1 MGDEKPRD
9 VRETLGE
16 LEGKLRDLE
25 GELRDS
31 AAGAGEPVGGT
42 TGAGGSTGAGATPP
56 GSAAG
61 PGLGGGPRGRR
72 PWIVA
77 AVAGAVVLAAVLA
90 IVLVSGGSGE
100 EEPAPAEIALDRFAD
115 GSDIA
120 LAYGGLPGVRAA
132 RGDAGAE
139 VCVGSAQA
147 ALVVERDDPDRIGC
161 RGLQRVLTVT
171 ASARGAADPSRKR
184 RCLNPSGVAAGASGA
199 SGGLT
204 RARRDAQESAAR
216 KATRAADTPSPAAIR
231 AGRVA
236 AASAGAQF
244 DRRRGLKL
252 AAVRSGGR
260 CVPPN
265 RRTLASG
272 TYPLATRVTLLAQPE
287 AVESKEVRAL
297 AASLRSSLAG
307 PVPVDAW
314 VSRR

>member
-31 AAGAGEPVGGT
+31 AAGVSEP
-42 TGAGGSTGAGATPP
+42 AGGSGAGTTPP
-56 GSAAG
+56 GGAAG
-61 PGLGGGPRGRR
+61 SGPRGGPSGRR

-77 AVAGAVVLAAVLA
+77 AIAGAVALVAVLA

-199 SGGLT
+199 SAGLT
-204 RARRDAQESAAR
+204 RARREAQESAAR
-216 KATRAADTPSPAAIR
+216 RATGTAPAPSPAAIR

-236 AASAGAQF
+236 AARAGAQF

-260 CVPPN
+260 CVAPN

-272 TYPLATRVTLLAQPE
+272 TYPLATRVTLLAQPD

>member
-1 MGDEKPRD
+1 M
-9 VRETLGE
+9 
-16 LEGKLRDLE
+16 
-25 GELRDS
+25 
-31 AAGAGEPVGGT
+31 
-42 TGAGGSTGAGATPP
+42 
-56 GSAAG
+56 
-61 PGLGGGPRGRR
+61 
-72 PWIVA
+72 
-77 AVAGAVVLAAVLA
+77 
-90 IVLVSGGSGE
+90 
-100 EEPAPAEIALDRFAD
+100 
-115 GSDIA
+115 
-120 LAYGGLPGVRAA
+120 
-132 RGDAGAE
+132 
-139 VCVGSAQA
+139 
-147 ALVVERDDPDRIGC
+147 
-161 RGLQRVLTVT
+161 
-171 ASARGAADPSRKR
+171 RGAADPSRKR
-184 RCLNPSGVAAGASGA
+184 RCLNPSGVAAGSSGA

-204 RARRDAQESAAR
+204 RARRQAQESAAR

>member
-31 AAGAGEPVGGT
+31 AAGGSEPAG
-42 TGAGGSTGAGATPP
+42 AATGAGATRPGGAVPP
-56 GSAAG
+56 G
-61 PGLGGGPRGRR
+61 PGDGSRGQR

-77 AVAGAVVLAAVLA
+77 AIAGAVALAAVLA
-90 IVLVSGGSGE
+90 VVLVSGGSGE
-100 EEPAPAEIALDRFAD
+100 DEPAPAEIALDRFAD

-184 RCLNPSGVAAGASGA
+184 RCLSPSGVAAGASKA
-199 SGGLT
+199 SAGLT
-204 RARRDAQESAAR
+204 RARRQAQEAAAR
-216 KATRAADTPSPAAIR
+216 EATGTATTPSPAAIR

-236 AASAGAQF
+236 AARAGAQF
-244 DRRRGLKL
+244 DRKRGLKL

-260 CVPPN
+260 CVAPN

-272 TYPLATRVTLLAQPE
+272 TYPLATRVTLLAQPD

>member
-25 GELRDS
+25 GELRES
-31 AAGAGEPVGGT
+31 AGGGPEAGAG
-42 TGAGGSTGAGATPP
+42 AGGASPAGA
-56 GSAAG
+56 AAG
-61 PGLGGGPRGRR
+61 PPGPARGGRT
-72 PWIVA
+72 WIAVA
-77 AVAGAVVLAAVLA
+77 AAGLLVVAVAVAVALA
-90 IVLVSGGSGE
+90 SGGSGE
-100 EEPAPAEIALDRFAD
+100 EEPLPAEIALDRFAD
-115 GSDIA
+115 GSDVA

-147 ALVVERDDPDRIGC
+147 ALVVEREDPDRVGC
-161 RGLQRVLTVT
+161 PGLQRVLTVT
-171 ASARGAADPSRKR
+171 ASARGAVDPSRKR
-184 RCLNPSGVAAGASGA
+184 RCLSPAGVAAGAGSA
-199 SGGLT
+199 SRSLT
-204 RARRDAQESAAR
+204 RARSEAQASAAAR
-216 KATRAADTPSPAAIR
+216 ATGSDPSPSPAAIR

-236 AASAGAQF
+236 AAEAGARF

-260 CVPPN
+260 CVAPS
-265 RRTLASG
+265 RSALASG
-272 TYPLATRVTLLAQPE
+272 TYPLATRVTLLAQPD

-297 AASLRSSLAG
+297 AASMRSSLGG
-307 PVPVDAW
+307 PVPVQAW

>member
-42 TGAGGSTGAGATPP
+42 TGAGATPP

-90 IVLVSGGSGE
+90 IVLVSGGSSE

-204 RARRDAQESAAR
+204 RARRQAQESAAR

-236 AASAGAQF
+236 AASASSQ
-244 DRRRGLKL
+244 RRALR
-252 AAVRSGGR
+252 A
-260 CVPPN
+260 
-265 RRTLASG
+265 
-272 TYPLATRVTLLAQPE
+272 AQPPH
-287 AVESKEVRAL
+287 AR
-297 AASLRSSLAG
+297 LRHLPPGHPRDPARPARGRRVQGGQGPGRLPAQLAG
-307 PVPVDAW
+307 RAGAGRRMGLPALTRWSPQPPVA
-314 VSRR
+314 